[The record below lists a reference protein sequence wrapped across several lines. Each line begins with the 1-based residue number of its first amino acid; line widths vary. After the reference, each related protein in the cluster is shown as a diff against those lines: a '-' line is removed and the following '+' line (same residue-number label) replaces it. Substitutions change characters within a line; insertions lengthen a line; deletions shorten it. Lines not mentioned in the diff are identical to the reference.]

1 MTNTMKKFFSIFV
14 AVLISVAM
22 WGNSYWFAGSTNGW
36 GSTAMTES
44 TQKTYEYIQITKQS
58 GTLQFKIQL
67 GNGVWDGSLGRD
79 YTSSGFAG
87 TDVTT
92 MNNSST
98 AWNENKDGNGNI
110 INDNCCIWYTDKAF
124 YVIVFKPNTI
134 VNSTGKEIICAS
146 TTLPAE
152 EEPAKFYVTGDSA
165 LVVDAGA
172 TVDKAWKSN
181 AIESKK
187 DTITLNLKGGVD
199 YLLKVVDGANWK
211 GYNDLT
217 EKAEGLQD
225 VSDDHNIGFRLN
237 SAGEVKVIYTSTI
250 FKLIGDFYVAP
261 PTPIVDVT
269 VYFVNTLGWATPK
282 AFVWPATGN
291 AYKAW
296 AGEAM
301 TKTAT
306 KVNDYD
312 VYSYTFPSNYVNLIF
327 NDGEGGD
334 DKQTIDLT
342 WDSLA
347 PYFYPGALSEKKYT
361 GTWHANTATIPG
373 RFYVTGDSA
382 LVVDAGLA
390 ASKAWNT
397 TAIKSEKDTLV
408 LNLKAG
414 QDYQLKVSVDGT
426 WDTQKTFANLSEVAD
441 GLQDLDGD
449 NHNIGFKLSKAGSVK
464 VIYKAGETELFKL
477 IGDFC
482 VDSTTLYFVNTPGWA
497 TVKAHAFVGETPYKA
512 WPGADMKPTGE
523 QVNGYDIYSFTFP
536 SSYNKII
543 FNKGEGGADNQTADL
558 TWNAATPYF
567 YPTTKDDESQYN
579 AQWYANTAA
588 MPGKYYVTGDSALV
602 VDAGLTADKKWNA
615 AAFKATTDTVVLKNL
630 KANQEYNLKVT
641 LKGAWEPASDVK
653 GYTDLTVLDDGLST
667 KGDNNIKFTLN
678 SAGDVTVIYKNSG
691 EVFKLLGD
699 FKEPEFDPA
708 IQQRLKL
715 VPHCWSE
722 ANAKIAAY
730 TWGKKIEGKWTGFFA
745 GYNESDTLRA
755 TIRTAA
761 DSMVLVR
768 FASSVEHPSWDLEEE
783 EGKVWNK
790 IDKVLIDHTGLV
802 YTIVDWSTGTWDS
815 FIPATFYATGDSA
828 LVVDAG
834 FDKAKAWNADAIKA
848 IADTLVLKDLKAGQD
863 YMLKVTLDGTWEGE
877 NNVKGYDELTEKAD
891 GLLRGTGEQ
900 NNNNIC
906 FKLNTA
912 GDVKIV
918 YTSSLFKLIGDFYV
932 KTYETKTVKFVPSEE
947 WLDANAKFA
956 AWTWGAE
963 QDGKWSAFFTPVS
976 EDNDTLQATIKTSAD
991 SIDFVRFSPKAAE
1004 PSWASKDSSYVLV
1017 WNELKDTID
1026 WKGLTAS
1033 IEGWNT
1039 LTWEPVAKP
1048 CESFGLLINGVYH
1061 AGKKN
1066 VMQSSWLEYK
1076 LLSVELKKDD
1086 VLKVRN
1092 DCEDA
1097 NWVITSYMDNSFII
1111 PNDGS
1116 KYTVESDGTYDF
1128 YIKLGGGDAIYISKA
1143 GFSTQAVPN
1152 QCEDV
1157 LMQAFYN
1164 ESYNDYAAG
1173 VSTIGNTRWNTLAAQ
1188 AEDIRSYFDLVW
1200 LPPSAAGDGMGYHPK
1215 DYGNQSSNW
1224 GTAAELDNLIKTLH
1238 GPDPNK
1244 IQARVVADI
1253 VINHCQSS
1261 SGWMGFPEFD
1271 FGTYGKFQPVGEWIC
1286 ANDEVNW
1293 ADGSD
1298 AKGQAKGP
1306 DDDGENWSGAR
1317 DWSHSNV
1324 DVQNMFKAYLKWMRD
1339 VVGYDGFRYDKG
1351 DGFDNWHHDN
1361 YNKNAGPYIA
1371 FMECYS
1377 NTDNIWWRIEKANH
1391 NLMALDFD
1399 TKWHMFDAIAG
1410 WDYNGK
1416 YDKWRG
1422 DGLLGRG
1429 LGHYAIE
1436 FIDSHDWFLRDDN
1449 SNEFGGHGNSLT
1461 PALKARLLQANAF
1474 LLSMPGVPCVFYP
1487 HWKTYP
1493 TEIKEMI
1500 DARKLAGVHSDS
1512 EIRDESATS
1521 SGYQATMV
1529 GKYGYLILC
1538 LGDKAH
1544 QDFSANYKLISSN
1557 YAENDQNSG
1566 HDASYQIWVNR
1577 TSPAPAEEYYL
1588 VGSKYNWA
1596 TDASRLF
1603 ESSGTSGEFVIKGVT
1618 FEENELIKVVKVV
1631 NNKFKAWYPAD
1642 NYVISSDEAG
1652 IKDIYFRPEAYGPW
1666 DNGHIYLATPSTP
1679 TGVEEMP
1686 NEPTI
1691 KAEKSFKDGKLFIRM
1706 GDKTFDMMGRQVK

>member
-1 MTNTMKKFFSIFV
+1 MKKFFSIFV

-22 WGNSYWFAGSTNGW
+22 WGTTYTVAGNNTDILGASWTPSATANDMINTGGNTYKLVKSGLNITSATTLEYKVCADHAWTTSYGDGGNNASLSVPVGTKAIIFSFDAGDS
-36 GSTAMTES
+36 
-44 TQKTYEYIQITKQS
+44 KTVGATC
-58 GTLQFKIQL
+58 
-67 GNGVWDGSLGRD
+67 
-79 YTSSGFAG
+79 TS
-87 TDVTT
+87 
-92 MNNSST
+92 
-98 AWNENKDGNGNI
+98 GNI
-110 INDNCCIWYTDKAF
+110 AIVGDAAIANGENWNNNVAANVMTTSNNTTYTLTLTGVELTKDVNYSYKIIEKGSWTE
-124 YVIVFKPNTI
+124 YYPNTGDNASFS
-134 VNSTGKEIICAS
+134 VNQSAIYTVTYTFNVSTLTCVVTKTKTGEI
-146 TTLPAE
+146 E
-152 EEPAKFYVTGDSA
+152 NPAKFYVSGDSA
-165 LVVDAGA
+165 LVVDAGK
-172 TVDKAWKSN
+172 DKSKAWTAN
-181 AIESKK
+181 AIKSEK
-187 DTITLNLKGGVD
+187 DTLTLNLKGGTD
-199 YLLKVVDGANWK
+199 YLLKVVDGTSWK

-217 EKAEGLQD
+217 EKAEGLQN

-237 SAGEVKVIYTSTI
+237 AAGEVKVIYTSTI
-250 FKLIGDFYVAP
+250 FKLIGDFEM
-261 PTPIVDVT
+261 
-269 VYFVNTLGWATPK
+269 
-282 AFVWPATGN
+282 PAT
-291 AYKAW
+291 
-296 AGEAM
+296 
-301 TKTAT
+301 
-306 KVNDYD
+306 
-312 VYSYTFPSNYVNLIF
+312 
-327 NDGEGGD
+327 
-334 DKQTIDLT
+334 
-342 WDSLA
+342 
-347 PYFYPGALSEKKYT
+347 
-361 GTWHANTATIPG
+361 
-373 RFYVTGDSA
+373 FYVTGDSA

-482 VDSTTLYFVNTPGWA
+482 VDSTTLYFVNVPDWA

-653 GYTDLTVLDDGLST
+653 GYTDLTILDDGLST

-678 SAGDVTVIYKNSG
+678 SAGDVKVIYTG

-768 FASSVEHPSWDLEEE
+768 FATEVEAPDWKLEEE

-790 IDKVLIDHTGLV
+790 IDKILIDHTGLV

-834 FDKAKAWNADAIKA
+834 LDKAKAWNADAIKA
-848 IADTLVLKDLKAGQD
+848 IADTLVLKNLKAGQD

-1173 VSTIGNTRWNTLAAQ
+1173 VSTLGDTRWNTLAAQ

-1271 FGTYGKFQPVGEWIC
+1271 FGTYGQFQPVGEWIC

-1500 DARKLAGVHSDS
+1500 DARKWAGVHSDS
-1512 EIRDESATS
+1512 EIRDEYASS

-1538 LGDKAH
+1538 LGDQAH
-1544 QDFSANYKLISSN
+1544 KSVYDFPGYSLMSS
-1557 YAENDQNSG
+1557 YYETNDCEQG
-1566 HDASYQIWVNR
+1566 KDASYQIWVNR

-1631 NNKFKAWYPAD
+1631 NNKFKAWYPAND
-1642 NYVISSDEAG
+1642 YVISSEEAG

-1666 DNGHIYLATPSTP
+1666 GNGHIYLASPSTP
-1679 TGVEEMP
+1679 TGVEEMS
-1686 NEPTI
+1686 NESTI

-1706 GDKTFDMMGRQVK
+1706 GDKTFDLMGRQIK